1 MIPISFDG
9 NDMAKIAYFRV
20 STTEQS
26 IDAQRH
32 ALGGGFDK
40 EFSDEGV
47 SGTVL
52 ANDRP
57 GFSCLMSYIREGDS
71 LHVYAIDRLGR
82 DALDIQHTVRVLLNR
97 GVVVHVVGLGTIS
110 LGVGELIVAVLAQM
124 AQMERARIVQRCALG
139 RETAKASLAL
149 TGRTHKGKLSLG
161 RPRSGNANEVAGWRA
176 TNNATI
182 AETAKHFSISQST
195 VLRYCADLELSS

>member
-1 MIPISFDG
+1 
-9 NDMAKIAYFRV
+9 MAKIAYFRV
-20 STTEQS
+20 STSEQC

-47 SGTVL
+47 SGVVL

-57 GFSCLMSYIREGDS
+57 GFSSLMSYIREGDC

-82 DALDIQHTVRVLLNR
+82 DALDIQQTVRVLLNR
-97 GVVVHVVGLGTIS
+97 GVVVHVLGLGTIA

-124 AQMERARIVQRCALG
+124 AQMERTRIGQRCASG
-139 RETAKASLAL
+139 REVAKASLAL

-161 RPRSGNANEVAGWRA
+161 RPRSRNPHDVSAWRVS
-176 TNNATI
+176 NNATI
-182 AETAKHFSISQST
+182 AQTAKHFSISQST
-195 VLRYCADLELSS
+195 VLRYCAD